1 MNYIEQRYPDVVNR
15 AQPVTIEWDDAGILS
30 AGNDHGASG
39 RFLFGSR
46 TILLARN
53 YNSLGALVETLGH
66 ELLHAGQ
73 SPLGAGAMV
82 VEDWLWRRFG
92 FERGYIHDHIAAQAA
107 RIRAGLPLR

>member
-1 MNYIEQRYPDVVNR
+1 M
-15 AQPVTIEWDDAGILS
+15 
-30 AGNDHGASG
+30 
-39 RFLFGSR
+39 
-46 TILLARN
+46 
-53 YNSLGALVETLGH
+53 ETLGH

-82 VEDWLWRRFG
+82 VEDWLWGRFG